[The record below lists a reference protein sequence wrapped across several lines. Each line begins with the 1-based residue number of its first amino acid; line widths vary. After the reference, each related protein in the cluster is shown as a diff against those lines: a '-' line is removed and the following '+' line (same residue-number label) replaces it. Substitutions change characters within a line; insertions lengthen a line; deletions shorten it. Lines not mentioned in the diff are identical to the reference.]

1 MIGQVFL
8 WWVVTGIFG
17 WLAWPVGF
25 WLFRRLPGR
34 GYAFSRTLG
43 LFLASYLFWAGCSL
57 HSLQNDSGGI
67 LLALLT
73 LAGVSA
79 WLVFRPGGKKDE
91 IRLWILQHRR
101 LIVTSEL
108 LFAVC
113 FVGWSA
119 LRAFAVGKIMPVGG
133 EKFMEIAFLNGIL
146 NSQFF
151 PPLDPWLSGYAISY
165 YYFGYVMM
173 ALLTRL
179 TGALPA
185 VAFDLY
191 DALLF
196 ALGACGAFGLVYELV
211 SSTDHDR
218 KGTLPAALTGA
229 VFTVTLG
236 NWQGFLEILYTRGW
250 LPFSW
255 AAWLG
260 VPNFPGAAQVTGTFN
275 PGSFWG
281 WGWRASRVLSDSTLS
296 GETIDLNP
304 ITEFPAF
311 SFLLGDNHPHVLA
324 LPFSL
329 LGAAIAFQVL
339 RMALSREELHP
350 WRGIVTGWIAGGLLF
365 LNTWDYPIT
374 LGLILAA
381 WLAGSGLSTGLFSNA
396 ALRST
401 LRLGLICLASGI
413 FFYLPF
419 FSGFSSQAG
428 GILPHLLPPTRLTQY
443 LIMFGPFILVLAGFL
458 SASWAQEC
466 LRSGRRVAFRRWLG
480 WWSRLVLALLFLFL
494 VLLALAAL
502 ILWLDAARGGNLS
515 AALLPILEGR
525 SPAEAAFLAVAYRLR
540 RPGVLLLLTGL
551 LSLAGVSLWEALERG
566 KRAPADEA
574 SPLHPPSPDPGL
586 IFARLLAMGGL
597 ALTLVV
603 EFFYLRDGFGVRM
616 NTVFKFYFQA
626 WLFMSTASAYGVWW
640 LFRNGHRAVG
650 ALPALALKT
659 VALIGILAGMA
670 FPIGGIISRTGG
682 FSAAPSL
689 DAASELRRDHPEDW
703 AAIDWLL
710 TQRADG
716 ASPPV
721 LLEAPGKS
729 YTYAGR
735 MSAFTGFPAV
745 LGWAI
750 HEMQWRGAYTE
761 QARREEGTARVFTA
775 PASPEAQQW
784 LRTWQV
790 EYIILGEAEHAY
802 IRERCSRVE
811 QPCNPDQVES
821 EFARL
826 YRPVFQQG
834 QTTVYRLPPRLR

>member
-1 MIGQVFL
+1 MISQTFL
-8 WWVVTGIFG
+8 WWVVTGILG
-17 WLAWPVGF
+17 WLAWPAGF
-25 WLFRRLPGR
+25 WLFRHLPGR
-34 GYAFSRTLG
+34 GYAFSRILG

-57 HSLQNDSGGI
+57 HFVQNDPGGI
-67 LLALLT
+67 LLVLLV
-73 LAGVSA
+73 LAGISV
-79 WLVFRPGGKKDE
+79 WQVFRPGGTSRD
-91 IRLWILQHRR
+91 IRSWVHQHRR
-101 LIVTSEL
+101 LILTTEL
-108 LFAVC
+108 LFALC

-146 NSQFF
+146 NSQVF

-185 VAFDLY
+185 VAFDLH

-196 ALGACGAFGLVYELV
+196 ALGACGAFGLVYELLN
-211 SSTDHDR
+211 SSDR
-218 KGTLPAALTGA
+218 SQKGTLPAALTGA
-229 VFTVTLG
+229 VFTVILG

-255 AAWLG
+255 AARLG
-260 VPNFPGAAQVTGTFN
+260 IPNFPGAAQVTGTFN

-296 GETIDLNP
+296 GQSLDLNP

-339 RMALSREELHP
+339 RMALAHEEPRL
-350 WRGIVTGWIAGGLLF
+350 WRSIATGWITGGLLF

-374 LGLILAA
+374 LGLILGA
-381 WLAGSGLSTGLFSNA
+381 WLVGSGFVTGLFSNA
-396 ALRST
+396 VLRST
-401 LRLGLICLASGI
+401 VRLGLTCLASAI

-419 FSGFSSQAG
+419 FSGFSSQVG
-428 GILPHLLPPTRLTQY
+428 GVLPHLLPPTRLTQY
-443 LIMFGPFILVLAGFL
+443 LIMFGPFILVLGGFL
-458 SASWAQEC
+458 PASWGQERF
-466 LRSGRRVAFRRWLG
+466 RSGRQLALRRWMR
-480 WWSRLVLALLFLFL
+480 WWSRLIIALLFLFL
-494 VLLALAAL
+494 ALLALAVL
-502 ILWLDAARGGNLS
+502 ILQLDAARGGNLS
-515 AALLPILEGR
+515 AALLPFLEGR
-525 SPAEAAFLAVAYRLR
+525 SPGEAALLAFANRLR
-540 RPGVLLLLTGL
+540 RSGVFLLLTGL
-551 LSLAGVSLWEALERG
+551 LSLAGVSLWEALECRT
-566 KRAPADEA
+566 RAPADDA
-574 SPLHPPSPDPGL
+574 FLAHQPFPDSGL

-603 EFFYLRDGFGVRM
+603 EFLYLRDGFGVRM

-626 WLFMSTASAYGVWW
+626 WLLMSTASAYGAWW
-640 LFRNGHRAVG
+640 LFRNSQQVMG
-650 ALPALALKT
+650 AFPALVLK
-659 VALIGILAGMA
+659 AGMLIGILAGMA
-670 FPIGGIISRTGG
+670 FPVAGIISRTEG
-682 FSAAPSL
+682 FSTIPSL
-689 DAASELRRDHPEDW
+689 DAASELRRDHPDDW

-710 TQRADG
+710 AQWEEG
-716 ASPPV
+716 ARPPV

-735 MSAFTGFPAV
+735 ISAFTGYPTV

-750 HEMQWRGAYTE
+750 HEMQWRGTYAE
-761 QARREEGTARVFTA
+761 QARREEGIARVFSA
-775 PASPEAQQW
+775 PASPEAQAW

-790 EYIILGEAEHAY
+790 EYLVVGEAERTY
-802 IRERCSRVE
+802 IRELCSRLE
-811 QPCNPDQVES
+811 QPCNPQQVE
-821 EFARL
+821 EDLARL
-826 YRPVFQQG
+826 YRPVFHRG
-834 QTTVYRLPPRLR
+834 QTTIYRIPPSLP

>member
-8 WWVVTGIFG
+8 WWVVTGILG

-25 WLFRRLPGR
+25 WLFQRLPGR
-34 GYAFSRTLG
+34 GYAFSRILG
-43 LFLASYLFWAGCSL
+43 LFLVSYLFWAGCSL
-57 HSLQNDSGGI
+57 HSVQNDPGGI
-67 LLALLT
+67 LLVLLV
-73 LAGVSA
+73 LAVVSA
-79 WLVFRPGGKKDE
+79 WLVLRPGGAGRDMGS
-91 IRLWILQHRR
+91 WIHQHRR
-101 LIVTSEL
+101 LVLTTEWV
-108 LFAVC
+108 FAFC
-113 FVGWSA
+113 FIGWSA

-146 NSQFF
+146 NSQSF

-211 SSTDHDR
+211 SSSHDE
-218 KGTLPAALTGA
+218 KGVLPAALTGA
-229 VFTVTLG
+229 IFTIMMG
-236 NWQGFLEILYTRGW
+236 NWQGFLEILYARGW

-255 AAWLG
+255 AAWMG

-281 WGWRASRVLSDSTLS
+281 WGWRASRVVSDSTLS
-296 GETIDLNP
+296 GQSIDLNP

-339 RMALSREELHP
+339 RMALSREELRF
-350 WRGIVTGWIAGGLLF
+350 WRSIAVGWIVGGLLF

-374 LGLILAA
+374 LGLVLGA
-381 WLAGSGLSTGLFSNA
+381 WLVGRGLSTGLFSIA
-396 ALRST
+396 SLRST
-401 LRLGLICLASGI
+401 LRLGLTCLASGI

-428 GILPHLLPPTRLTQY
+428 GILPHLLPPTRLIQY
-443 LIMFGPFILVLAGFL
+443 LIMFGPFILVLTGFL
-458 SASWAQEC
+458 WASWAQEC
-466 LRSGRRVAFRRWLG
+466 SHSGRRGALRRWLR
-480 WWSRLVLALLFLFL
+480 WWSRLVIALLFLFL
-494 VLLALAAL
+494 LLLALATL
-502 ILWLDAARGGNLS
+502 ILWLDAARGGSLT
-515 AALLPILEGR
+515 ATLLPILEGR
-525 SPAEAAFLAVAYRLR
+525 KPGEAAFLAFAYRLR
-540 RPGVLLLLTGL
+540 RPGVFLLLTGL
-551 LSLAGVSLWEALERG
+551 LSLGGLSLWEALERG
-566 KRAPADEA
+566 KREPTNEA
-574 SPLHPPSPDPGL
+574 SPTHPQSPDPGL
-586 IFARLLAMGGL
+586 IFARLLAIGGL
-597 ALTLVV
+597 MLTLVV

-626 WLFMSTASAYGVWW
+626 WLLMSAASAYGLWW
-640 LFRNGHRAVG
+640 LFRNSQQVVG
-650 ALPALALKT
+650 ALPALALKAG
-659 VALIGILAGMA
+659 VLLGILAGMA
-670 FPIGGIISRTGG
+670 FPVAGIISRTEG

-710 TQRADG
+710 TQRAEE

-735 MSAFTGFPAV
+735 ISAFTGFPTV

-750 HEMQWRGAYTE
+750 HEMQWRGTYTE
-761 QARREEGTARVFTA
+761 QSHREEGIARVFSA
-775 PASPEAQQW
+775 PASPEAQAW
-784 LRTWQV
+784 LKTWQV
-790 EYIILGEAEHAY
+790 EYLILGEAEHTY
-802 IRERCSRVE
+802 IRELCSRPE
-811 QPCNPDQVES
+811 QPCNPKQVE
-821 EFARL
+821 EELARL
-826 YRPVFQQG
+826 YRPVFHQG
-834 QTTVYRLPPRLR
+834 QTTIYRLPPLLP